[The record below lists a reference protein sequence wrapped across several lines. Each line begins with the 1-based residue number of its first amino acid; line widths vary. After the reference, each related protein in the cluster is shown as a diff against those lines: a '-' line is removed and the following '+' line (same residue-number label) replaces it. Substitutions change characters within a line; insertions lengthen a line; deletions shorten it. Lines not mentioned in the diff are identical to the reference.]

1 MVVYKS
7 AQESIPIPNLDLY
20 TFLFQN
26 SKYNTTRPRD
36 QPTVICGAT
45 GKTLSFNQIFD
56 LSGRIA
62 TGWKEKIGLKKGDVV
77 AVVAPN
83 QYDHSVLYFSIL
95 AAGCIVTP
103 ANPDYTEVE
112 FQHQIHSAGAKA
124 LVTVPELL
132 PVLTKVAAKNNI
144 PKDRIFV
151 FNNQE
156 NKTSYPSFYTLAE
169 DSKHIGHPIRGI
181 DSNDIAFICFS
192 SGTTGLSKGCLL
204 SHRNFVSQCIQ
215 VTNFDANANIAT
227 DILLGFLPFFHIFGL
242 TNLVIGSFYR
252 QTPLVIMAKYNLE
265 RFCQLVEKYKVTNTS
280 IVPPVA
286 VHLGKSPIV
295 EKYDL
300 SSLRVIGCGAAPLGK
315 EHIDALQKR
324 IPAAVKQ
331 GYGSTE
337 SCAGVVYQRVGI
349 SPAGSIGYLT
359 ANTELKLVDE
369 NDNELGDD
377 QEGEVLLRGPAM
389 FLGYLNNPEANEK
402 TFTKDGW
409 LRTGDVG
416 VFNSKIGEFFIVDRL
431 KELIKY
437 KGFQVAPAELERV
450 LLGHERVADC
460 AVVGVY
466 ESSQATEL
474 PRAYVV
480 LQSHAKSDPAT
491 AKDISDYVA
500 KNVINYKRLRGG
512 IRLID
517 AIPKNA
523 SGKILRREIKKWIKA
538 EQEKE
543 ATAVQAKL

>member
-7 AQESIPIPNLDLY
+7 AQEPIPIPNLDLY
-20 TFLFQN
+20 TFLFQD
-26 SKYNTTRPRD
+26 SKFNTSSSRDEPR
-36 QPTVICGAT
+36 VIDGVS
-45 GKTLSFNQIFD
+45 GQTLSFNQIFD

-62 TGWKEKIGLKKGDVV
+62 TGWKEKVGLKNKDVV

-103 ANPDYTEVE
+103 GNPDYTEEE
-112 FQHQIHSAGAKA
+112 FHHQIHTAGAKA

-132 PVLTKVAAKNNI
+132 PVLTKVAARNNI
-144 PKDRIFV
+144 PKERIFV
-151 FNNQE
+151 FRGDG
-156 NKTSYPSFYTLAE
+156 KTSVPSFYTLGE
-169 DSKHIGHPIRGI
+169 GSKHIGHPIQGI
-181 DSNDIAFICFS
+181 DTHDTAFICFS
-192 SGTTGLSKGCLL
+192 SGTTGLAKGCML
-204 SHRNFVSQCIQ
+204 SHHNFVAQCVQ
-215 VTNFDANANIAT
+215 VTNFDANANIGT
-227 DILLGFLPFFHIFGL
+227 DVLLGFLPFFHIFGL

-252 QTPLVIMAKYNLE
+252 CIKLVIMAKYNLE

-337 SCAGVVYQRVGI
+337 SCAGVVYQRVGV

-359 ANTELKLVDE
+359 ANTELKLIDE
-369 NDNELGDD
+369 NGNELGDD
-377 QEGEVLLRGPAM
+377 QEGEVLLRGPAI

-409 LRTGDVG
+409 LKTGDVG
-416 VFNSKIGEFFIVDRL
+416 VYNSKIGEFFIVDRL

-450 LLGHERVADC
+450 LMGHQDVADC
-460 AVVGVY
+460 AVVGIY

-480 LQSHAKSDPAT
+480 LQASAQPTQAT
-491 AKDISDYVA
+491 SKDIADYVA
-500 KNVINYKRLRGG
+500 KNVVNYKRLRGG
-512 IRLID
+512 IRFVD

-543 ATAVQAKL
+543 GAGVQARL